1 MQCNMKQIVLLLM
14 MCFPTLL
21 WGNEVVQNGISYSI
35 DEEKK
40 TAEAVGYDRSSSYV
54 TIPSTI
60 TVAGKS
66 YAVVSIGEKAFW
78 RNDKLQRVTIED
90 GVLDIKM
97 CAFYY
102 CRYLR
107 SVKLP
112 ATLKSVGSY
121 AFWNSLSLSNIYIPA
136 SLTDLSATAFTEGG
150 MSAYEVSPDNPMYSS
165 EDGIMFNKEKTELLH
180 FPAKKYVESYSI
192 PKKVEKIGKF
202 AFESNQ
208 LNEVIFHDKLLS
220 IDDHAFFLCEKLEK
234 ADVPNSVE
242 FVGESAFSRCYNL
255 KEAHLPEKL
264 TAISPGLFEYGYK
277 LEKVNIPS
285 TVTSIGKSAF
295 RYCRKMNDLR
305 LPDGL
310 VEIGDEA
317 FNGWKMTSLVI
328 PNSVTTIGRQAFDG
342 CTELKS
348 LVLGNSVSEIGMHA
362 FYNNRELKEIDIL
375 SEDYYYV
382 TTYAF
387 ESCNAVEYVNLPD
400 TDWARKV
407 LISLDSEYK
416 RRYCSYETDANGKVV
431 KLLEIA
437 TAIDAPNVTTDMKDK
452 TIFDLKGNR
461 LSHVKKGVNI
471 VNGKKI
477 LVR

>member
-1 MQCNMKQIVLLLM
+1 MRKNILMLLFVLLPSFL
-14 MCFPTLL
+14 F
-21 WGNEVVQNGISYSI
+21 GNEVVQNGISYSI

-40 TAEAVGYDRSSSYV
+40 TAEAIGYDRSSSYV

-60 TVAGKS
+60 TVDGKV

-78 RNDKLQRVTIED
+78 NNDKLQRVTIED
-90 GVLDIKM
+90 GVMDIKM
-97 CAFYY
+97 AAFYN

-112 ATLKSVGSY
+112 ATLKSIRLW
-121 AFWNSLSLSNIYIPA
+121 AFWKSLSLSSIYIPA
-136 SLTDLSATAFTEGG
+136 SLTDLNAKAFSEGG
-150 MSAYEVSPDNPMYSS
+150 MIAYEVSPDNPVYSS
-165 EDGIMFNKEKTELLH
+165 EDGIMFNKDKTELLH
-180 FPAKKYVESYSI
+180 FPAKKQVESYSI
-192 PKKVEKIGKF
+192 PEKVEKIGEL

-208 LNEVIFHDKLLS
+208 LKEVIFHDKLLS
-220 IDDHAFFLCEKLEK
+220 IDDYAFFLCEKLAK

-264 TAISPGLFEYGYK
+264 KAISPGLFEYGYK

-285 TVTSIGKSAF
+285 TVTSIGNSAF

-305 LPDGL
+305 LPEGL

-317 FNGWKMTSLVI
+317 FNGWNLTSLVI
-328 PNSVTTIGRQAFDG
+328 PNSVITIGKQAFDG

-348 LVLGNSVSEIGMHA
+348 LVLGNSVSKIGKGA
-362 FYNNRELKEIDIL
+362 FYCNRELKEIDIL
-375 SEDYYYV
+375 SEDYYDVSTYV
-382 TTYAF
+382 F

-407 LISLDSEYK
+407 LIGLDSEYK
-416 RRYCSYETDANGKVV
+416 RRYWSYETDANGKVV

-437 TAIDAPNVTTDMKDK
+437 TAIDAPNATTDMKDK
-452 TIFDLKGNR
+452 TIFDLQGNR

>member
-1 MQCNMKQIVLLLM
+1 MKCNMKQIVLLLM

-35 DEEKK
+35 DEEKE
-40 TAEAVGYDRSSSYV
+40 TAEVIGYDQSSSYV

-60 TVAGKS
+60 NVDGKVYS
-66 YAVVSIGEKAFW
+66 VVSIGKAAFDGS
-78 RNDKLQRVTIED
+78 DKLLEVTIED
-90 GVLDIKM
+90 GVEEIKKY
-97 CAFYY
+97 AFYY

-107 SVKLP
+107 KVKLP
-112 ATLKSVGSY
+112 ATLKSVGLL
-121 AFWNSLSLSNIYIPA
+121 AFWKSQSLSSIYIPA
-136 SLTDLSATAFTEGG
+136 SLTDLNAKAFNEGG
-150 MSAYEVSPDNPMYSS
+150 MMVYEVSPDNPVYSS
-165 EDGIMFNKEKTELLH
+165 EDGILFNKDKTELLH
-180 FPAKKYVESYSI
+180 FPAKKQVESFSI
-192 PKKVEKIGKF
+192 PEKVEKIGKF

-220 IDDHAFFLCEKLEK
+220 IDDYAFFLCEKLAK

-305 LPDGL
+305 LPEGL

-317 FNGWKMTSLVI
+317 FNGWEMTSLVI

-375 SEDYYYV
+375 SEDYNYV

-416 RRYCSYETDANGKVV
+416 RRYWSYETDANGKVV

-452 TIFDLKGNR
+452 TIFDFKGNR
-461 LSHVKKGVNI
+461 LSHVEKGVNI

>member
-1 MQCNMKQIVLLLM
+1 MKQIVLLLM

-21 WGNEVVQNGISYSI
+21 WGTEVVQNGISYSI
-35 DEEKK
+35 DEEKE
-40 TAEAVGYDRSSSYV
+40 TAEAIGYDQSSSYV

-60 TVAGKS
+60 TVDGKS

-78 RNDKLQRVTIED
+78 DNDKLQSVTIED

-97 CAFYY
+97 GAFYY

-121 AFWNSLSLSNIYIPA
+121 AFWKSLSLSSIYIPA
-136 SLTDLSATAFTEGG
+136 SLTDLSAEAFTEGG
-150 MSAYEVSPDNPMYSS
+150 MSAYEVSPDNPVYSS

-192 PKKVEKIGKF
+192 PKTVEKIGKF

-208 LNEVIFHDKLLS
+208 LNDVIFHDKLLT
-220 IDDHAFFLCEKLEK
+220 IDDYAFFLCEKLAK

-255 KEAHLPEKL
+255 KEAHIPEKL
-264 TAISPGLFEYGYK
+264 TAIPAGLFEYGYQ

-285 TVTSIGKSAF
+285 TVTSIGNSAF
-295 RYCRKMNDLR
+295 RYCRKMNDLS
-305 LPDGL
+305 LPEGL
-310 VEIGDEA
+310 VEIRDEA

-328 PNSVTTIGRQAFDG
+328 PNSVTTIGKQAFED

-348 LVLGNSVSEIGMHA
+348 LVLGNSVSKIGKNA
-362 FYNNRELKEIDIL
+362 FYCNRELREIDIL
-375 SEDYYYV
+375 SEDYNYI
-382 TTYAF
+382 TTYEF
-387 ESCNAVEYVNLPD
+387 KSCNAVEYVNLPD

-416 RRYCSYETDANGKVV
+416 RRYWSYETDEYGKVV
-431 KLLEIA
+431 KLLEIV
-437 TAIDAPNVTTDMKDK
+437 TAIDAPNVTMVTKDK
-452 TIFDLKGNR
+452 TIYDLKGNR
-461 LSHVKKGVNI
+461 LNHVTKGVNI
-471 VNGKKI
+471 VNGKKV
-477 LVR
+477 LLR

>member
-35 DEEKK
+35 DEEKE
-40 TAEAVGYDRSSSYV
+40 TAEVIGYDQSSSYV

-60 TVAGKS
+60 NVDGKVYS
-66 YAVVSIGEKAFW
+66 VVSIGKSAFD
-78 RNDKLQRVTIED
+78 RSDKLLEVTIED
-90 GVLDIKM
+90 GVEEIKKY
-97 CAFYY
+97 AFYA

-121 AFWNSLSLSNIYIPA
+121 AFWNSLSLSNIYNPA
-136 SLTDLSATAFTEGG
+136 SLTDLSAKAFTEGG
-150 MSAYEVSPDNPMYSS
+150 MSAYEVSPDNPVYSS
-165 EDGIMFNKEKTELLH
+165 EDGIMFNKDKTELLH
-180 FPAKKYVESYSI
+180 FPAKKQVESYSI
-192 PKKVEKIGKF
+192 PEKVEKIVEF

-220 IDDHAFFLCEKLEK
+220 IDDYAFFLCENLAK

-264 TAISPGLFEYGYK
+264 TVIPPGLFEYGYK

-305 LPDGL
+305 LPEGL

-348 LVLGNSVSEIGMHA
+348 LVLGNSVSEIGQNA
-362 FYNNRELKEIDIL
+362 FYCNRELREIDIL

-382 TTYAF
+382 TTYQF
-387 ESCNAVEYVNLPD
+387 KSCNAVEYVNLPD

-416 RRYCSYETDANGKVV
+416 RRYWSYETDANGKVV

-437 TAIDAPNVTTDMKDK
+437 TAIDAPNVTMDMKDK

-461 LSHVKKGVNI
+461 LSHVEKGVNI
-471 VNGKKI
+471 VNGKKV

>member
-35 DEEKK
+35 DEEKE
-40 TAEAVGYDRSSSYV
+40 TAEVIGYDQSSSYV

-60 TVAGKS
+60 NVDGKVYS
-66 YAVVSIGEKAFW
+66 VVSIGKAAFDGS
-78 RNDKLQRVTIED
+78 DKLLEVTIED
-90 GVLDIKM
+90 GVEEIKKY
-97 CAFYY
+97 AFYY

-107 SVKLP
+107 KVKLP
-112 ATLKSVGSY
+112 ATLKSVGLW
-121 AFWNSLSLSNIYIPA
+121 AFWKSQSLSSIYIPA
-136 SLTDLSATAFTEGG
+136 SLTDLNAEAFNEGG
-150 MSAYEVSPDNPMYSS
+150 MSAYEVSPDNPVYSS

-192 PKKVEKIGKF
+192 PKTVEKIGKF
-202 AFESNQ
+202 AFASNQ

-220 IDDHAFFLCEKLEK
+220 IDNNAFFLCEKLAK

-255 KEAHLPEKL
+255 KEAHIPEKL
-264 TAISPGLFEYGYK
+264 TVIPPGLFEYGYK

-348 LVLGNSVSEIGMHA
+348 LVLGNSVSKIGMHA

>member
-1 MQCNMKQIVLLLM
+1 M

-40 TAEAVGYDRSSSYV
+40 TAEAIGYDQSSSYV

-60 TVAGKS
+60 TIDGKVYS
-66 YAVVSIGEKAFW
+66 VVSIGKSAFDSS
-78 RNDKLQRVTIED
+78 DKLLEVTIED
-90 GVLDIKM
+90 GVEEIKKY
-97 CAFYY
+97 AFYY

-121 AFWNSLSLSNIYIPA
+121 AFWKSLSLSTIYIPA
-136 SLTDLSATAFTEGG
+136 SLTDLSAKAFTEGG
-150 MSAYEVSPDNPMYSS
+150 MSAYEVSPDNPVYSS

-180 FPAKKYVESYSI
+180 FPAKKQVENYSI
-192 PKKVEKIGKF
+192 PKTVEKIGKF

-208 LNEVIFHDKLLS
+208 LNEVIFHDKLLA
-220 IDDHAFFLCEKLEK
+220 IDDYAFFLCEKLEK
-234 ADVPNSVE
+234 ADVPNGVE

-317 FNGWKMTSLVI
+317 FNGWEMTSLVI

-348 LVLGNSVSEIGMHA
+348 LVLGNSVSEIGEHA

-375 SEDYYYV
+375 SEDYNYV
-382 TTYAF
+382 TTYEF

-416 RRYCSYETDANGKVV
+416 RRYWSYETDANGKVV

-461 LSHVKKGVNI
+461 LSHVEKGVNI

>member
-1 MQCNMKQIVLLLM
+1 MRKIIIMILFVLLPSFL
-14 MCFPTLL
+14 FGT
-21 WGNEVVQNGISYSI
+21 EVVQNGISYSI
-35 DEEKK
+35 DEEKE
-40 TAEAVGYDRSSSYV
+40 TAEAIGYDQSSSYV

-60 TVAGKS
+60 TVDGKVYS
-66 YAVVSIGEKAFW
+66 VVSIGKSAFDSS
-78 RNDKLQRVTIED
+78 DKLLEVTIED
-90 GVLDIKM
+90 GVEEIKKY
-97 CAFYY
+97 AFYY

-107 SVKLP
+107 KVKLP
-112 ATLKSVGSY
+112 TTLKSVGLW
-121 AFWNSLSLSNIYIPA
+121 AFWKSQSLSSIYIPA
-136 SLTDLSATAFTEGG
+136 SLTDLNAQAFNEGG
-150 MSAYEVSPDNPMYSS
+150 MSAYEVSPDNPVYSS
-165 EDGIMFNKEKTELLH
+165 EDGIMFNKDKTELLH
-180 FPAKKYVESYSI
+180 FPAKKQGESYSI

-220 IDDHAFFLCEKLEK
+220 IDDYAFFLCENLAK

-255 KEAHLPEKL
+255 KEAHIPDKL
-264 TAISPGLFEYGYK
+264 TVIPPGLFEYGYK

-305 LPDGL
+305 LPEGL

-317 FNGWKMTSLVI
+317 FNGWEMTSLVI

-348 LVLGNSVSEIGMHA
+348 LVLGNSVSKIGMHA

-387 ESCNAVEYVNLPD
+387 ERCNAVEYVNLPD

-416 RRYCSYETDANGKVV
+416 RRYWSYETDANGKVV

-437 TAIDAPNVTTDMKDK
+437 TAIDAPNVTMDAKYK
-452 TIFDLKGNR
+452 TIYDLKGNR
-461 LSHVKKGVNI
+461 LNHVTKGVNI
-471 VNGKKI
+471 VNGKKV
-477 LVR
+477 LLK

>member
-1 MQCNMKQIVLLLM
+1 M
-14 MCFPTLL
+14 
-21 WGNEVVQNGISYSI
+21 
-35 DEEKK
+35 
-40 TAEAVGYDRSSSYV
+40 SS
-54 TIPSTI
+54 
-60 TVAGKS
+60 
-66 YAVVSIGEKAFW
+66 
-78 RNDKLQRVTIED
+78 
-90 GVLDIKM
+90 
-97 CAFYY
+97 
-102 CRYLR
+102 
-107 SVKLP
+107 
-112 ATLKSVGSY
+112 
-121 AFWNSLSLSNIYIPA
+121 IYIPA
-136 SLTDLSATAFTEGG
+136 SLTDLNAQAFNEGG
-150 MSAYEVSPDNPMYSS
+150 MSAYEVSPDNPVYAS

-180 FPAKKYVESYSI
+180 FPAKKHVESYSI

-208 LNEVIFHDKLLS
+208 LNEVIFHDKLLT
-220 IDDHAFFLCEKLEK
+220 IDDYAFFLCEKLAK

>member
-1 MQCNMKQIVLLLM
+1 MRKNILMLLFVLLPSFL
-14 MCFPTLL
+14 F
-21 WGNEVVQNGISYSI
+21 GNEVVQNGISYSI

-40 TAEAVGYDRSSSYV
+40 TAEAIGYDRSSSYV

-60 TVAGKS
+60 TVDGKV

-78 RNDKLQRVTIED
+78 NNDKLQRVTIED
-90 GVLDIKM
+90 GVMDIKM
-97 CAFYY
+97 AAFHN

-112 ATLKSVGSY
+112 ATLKSIGLW
-121 AFWNSLSLSNIYIPA
+121 AFWKSLSLSSIYIPA
-136 SLTDLSATAFTEGG
+136 SLTDLNAKAFSEGG
-150 MSAYEVSPDNPMYSS
+150 MIAYEVSPDNPVYSS
-165 EDGIMFNKEKTELLH
+165 EDGIMFNKDKTELLH
-180 FPAKKYVESYSI
+180 FPAKKQVESYSI
-192 PKKVEKIGKF
+192 PITVEKIGKF

-220 IDDHAFFLCEKLEK
+220 IDDYAFFLCEKLAK

-285 TVTSIGKSAF
+285 TVTSIGNSAF

-305 LPDGL
+305 LPEGL
-310 VEIGDEA
+310 VEIGSEA
-317 FNGWKMTSLVI
+317 FNGWEITSLFI
-328 PNSVTTIGRQAFDG
+328 PNKVVKIGDLAFAN
-342 CTELKS
+342 CTDIEK
-348 LVLGNSVSEIGMHA
+348 LVLGNSVSYVGYYA
-362 FYNNRELKEIDIL
+362 FSANYKLKEIDLL
-375 SEDYYYV
+375 SEDYHSFS
-382 TTYAF
+382 YAF
-387 ESCNAVEYVNLPD
+387 GNCNSVEYVNLPD
-400 TDWARKV
+400 TDWAKK
-407 LISLDSEYK
+407 LWLDLDCDSQK
-416 RRYCSYETDANGKVV
+416 RYWSYETDANGKVV

-437 TAIDAPNVTTDMKDK
+437 TAIDAPNATTDMKDK
-452 TIFDLKGNR
+452 TIFDLQGNR

>member
-35 DEEKK
+35 DEEKE
-40 TAEAVGYDRSSSYV
+40 TAEVIGYDQSSSYV

-60 TVAGKS
+60 NVDGKVYS
-66 YAVVSIGEKAFW
+66 VVSIGKSAFD
-78 RNDKLQRVTIED
+78 RSDKLLEVTIED
-90 GVLDIKM
+90 GVEEIKKY
-97 CAFYY
+97 AFYA

-136 SLTDLSATAFTEGG
+136 SLTDLSAKAFTEGG
-150 MSAYEVSPDNPMYSS
+150 MSAYEVSPDNPVYSS
-165 EDGIMFNKEKTELLH
+165 EDGIMFNKDKTELLH
-180 FPAKKYVESYSI
+180 FPAKKQVESYSI
-192 PKKVEKIGKF
+192 PEKVEKIGEF

-220 IDDHAFFLCEKLEK
+220 IDDYAFFLCENLAK

-264 TAISPGLFEYGYK
+264 TVIPPGLFEYGYK

-305 LPDGL
+305 LPEGL

-328 PNSVTTIGRQAFDG
+328 PNSVTTIGNQAFDG

-348 LVLGNSVSEIGMHA
+348 LVLGNSVSKIGQNA
-362 FYNNRELKEIDIL
+362 FYCNRELREIDIL

-382 TTYAF
+382 TTYQF
-387 ESCNAVEYVNLPD
+387 KSCNAVEYVNLPD

-416 RRYCSYETDANGKVV
+416 RRYWSYETDANGKVV

-437 TAIDAPNVTTDMKDK
+437 TAIDAPNVTMDMKDK

>member
-1 MQCNMKQIVLLLM
+1 

-35 DEEKK
+35 DEEKE
-40 TAEAVGYDRSSSYV
+40 TAEAVGYDQSSSYV

-60 TVAGKS
+60 TVDGKS
-66 YAVVSIGEKAFW
+66 YTVVSIGEKAFW
-78 RNDKLQRVTIED
+78 KNDKLQRVTIED

-97 CAFYY
+97 GAFYY

-121 AFWNSLSLSNIYIPA
+121 AFWKSLSLSNIYIPA
-136 SLTDLSATAFTEGG
+136 SLTDLSAKAFSEGG
-150 MSAYEVSPDNPMYSS
+150 MSAYEVSPDNPVYSS
-165 EDGIMFNKEKTELLH
+165 ENGIMFNKDKTELLH
-180 FPAKKYVESYSI
+180 FPAKKQVESFSI
-192 PKKVEKIGKF
+192 PEKVEKIGEL

-220 IDDHAFFLCEKLEK
+220 IDDYAFFLCEKLAK

-255 KEAHLPEKL
+255 KEAHIPEKL
-264 TAISPGLFEYGYK
+264 TAIPPGLFEYGHK

-285 TVTSIGKSAF
+285 TVTSIGNSAF
-295 RYCRKMNDLR
+295 RYCWKMNDLS
-305 LPDGL
+305 LPEGL

-328 PNSVTTIGRQAFDG
+328 PNSVTTIGKQAFDG

-348 LVLGNSVSEIGMHA
+348 LVLGNSVSKIGQNA
-362 FYNNRELKEIDIL
+362 FYCNRELKEIDIL
-375 SEDYYYV
+375 SEDYNYV
-382 TTYAF
+382 STYGF
-387 ESCNAVEYVNLPD
+387 KSCNAVEYVNLPD
-400 TDWARKV
+400 TDWAKK
-407 LISLDSEYK
+407 STYK
-416 RRYCSYETDANGKVV
+416 LG
-431 KLLEIA
+431 L
-437 TAIDAPNVTTDMKDK
+437 
-452 TIFDLKGNR
+452 
-461 LSHVKKGVNI
+461 
-471 VNGKKI
+471 
-477 LVR
+477 

>member
-1 MQCNMKQIVLLLM
+1 MKQIILLLM

-40 TAEAVGYDRSSSYV
+40 TAEAIGYDQSSSYV

-60 TVAGKS
+60 TIDGKVYS
-66 YAVVSIGEKAFW
+66 VVSIGKSAFDSS
-78 RNDKLQRVTIED
+78 DKLLEVTIED
-90 GVLDIKM
+90 GVEEIKKY
-97 CAFYY
+97 AFYY

-121 AFWNSLSLSNIYIPA
+121 AFWKSLSLSTIYIPA
-136 SLTDLSATAFTEGG
+136 SLTDLSAKAFTEGG
-150 MSAYEVSPDNPMYSS
+150 MSAYEVSPDNPVYSS

-180 FPAKKYVESYSI
+180 FPAKKQVENYSI
-192 PKKVEKIGKF
+192 PKTVEKIGKF

-208 LNEVIFHDKLLS
+208 LNEVIFHDKLLA
-220 IDDHAFFLCEKLEK
+220 IDDYAFFLCEKLEK
-234 ADVPNSVE
+234 ADVPNGVE

-317 FNGWKMTSLVI
+317 FNGWEMTSLVI

-348 LVLGNSVSEIGMHA
+348 LVLGNSVSEIGEHA

-375 SEDYYYV
+375 SEDYNYV
-382 TTYAF
+382 TTYEF

-416 RRYCSYETDANGKVV
+416 RRYWSYETDANGKVV

-461 LSHVKKGVNI
+461 LSHVEKGVNI

>member
-1 MQCNMKQIVLLLM
+1 MRKNILMLLFVLLPSFL
-14 MCFPTLL
+14 F
-21 WGNEVVQNGISYSI
+21 GNEVVQNGISYSI

-40 TAEAVGYDRSSSYV
+40 TAEAIGYDRSSSYV

-60 TVAGKS
+60 TVDGKS
-66 YAVVSIGEKAFW
+66 YTVVSIGETAFW
-78 RNDKLQRVTIED
+78 KNDKLQSVTIED

-97 CAFYY
+97 GAFHN

-121 AFWNSLSLSNIYIPA
+121 AFWKSLSLSTIYIPA
-136 SLTDLSATAFTEGG
+136 SLTDLSAKAFSEGG
-150 MSAYEVSPDNPMYSS
+150 MIAYEVSPDNPVYSS
-165 EDGIMFNKEKTELLH
+165 EDGILFNKDKTELLH
-180 FPAKKYVESYSI
+180 FPAKKQVESFSI
-192 PKKVEKIGKF
+192 PEKVEKIGKF

-220 IDDHAFFLCEKLEK
+220 IDDYAFFLCEKLAK

-305 LPDGL
+305 LPEGL

-317 FNGWKMTSLVI
+317 FNGWEMTSLVI
-328 PNSVTTIGRQAFDG
+328 PNSVTTIGRQAFAG

-348 LVLGNSVSEIGMHA
+348 LVLGNSVSEIGSDA
-362 FYNNRELKEIDIL
+362 FYDNRELREIDIL
-375 SEDYYYV
+375 SEDYYNV
-382 TTYAF
+382 TSYAF
-387 ESCNAVEYVNLPD
+387 ENCNVVEYVNLPD

-416 RRYCSYETDANGKVV
+416 RRYWSYETDANGKVV

-461 LSHVKKGVNI
+461 LSHVEKGVNI

>member
-1 MQCNMKQIVLLLM
+1 M
-14 MCFPTLL
+14 
-21 WGNEVVQNGISYSI
+21 
-35 DEEKK
+35 
-40 TAEAVGYDRSSSYV
+40 
-54 TIPSTI
+54 
-60 TVAGKS
+60 
-66 YAVVSIGEKAFW
+66 
-78 RNDKLQRVTIED
+78 
-90 GVLDIKM
+90 
-97 CAFYY
+97 
-102 CRYLR
+102 R

-112 ATLKSVGSY
+112 ATLKSIGLW
-121 AFWNSLSLSNIYIPA
+121 AFWKSLSLSSIYIPA
-136 SLTDLSATAFTEGG
+136 SLTDLNAEAFSEGG
-150 MSAYEVSPDNPMYSS
+150 MSAYEVSPDNPVYSS
-165 EDGIMFNKEKTELLH
+165 EDGIMFNKDKTELLH
-180 FPAKKYVESYSI
+180 FPAKKYVEIYSI
-192 PKKVEKIGKF
+192 PITVEKIGKF

-220 IDDHAFFLCEKLEK
+220 IDDYAFFLCEQLAK

-317 FNGWKMTSLVI
+317 FNGWEMTSLVI
-328 PNSVTTIGRQAFDG
+328 PNSVTTIGRQAFAG

-348 LVLGNSVSEIGMHA
+348 LVLGNSVSEIGSDA
-362 FYNNRELKEIDIL
+362 FYDNRELREIDIL
-375 SEDYYYV
+375 SEDYYNV
-382 TTYAF
+382 TSYAF
-387 ESCNAVEYVNLPD
+387 ENCNAVEYVNLPD

-407 LISLDSEYK
+407 LIGLDSEYK
-416 RRYCSYETDANGKVV
+416 RRYWSYETDANGKVV

-437 TAIDAPNVTTDMKDK
+437 TAIDAPNVTMDMKDK

-461 LSHVKKGVNI
+461 LSHVEKGVNI